1 MATMLEIVNDALEE
15 LGVKTAELPI
25 TNDEFQSG
33 LRRCNDMLTEWQDA
47 GIIVGYNEVTN
58 NTDELELDRNAIAA
72 VKYNLAVRLA
82 PSFDKIVTPA
92 LLGVAVSSFSR
103 LEASSAYIGEV
114 AYPDTLPMG
123 SGNRHSNVDTD
134 RRFFPN
140 NKDDNF

>member
-33 LRRCNDMLTEWQDA
+33 LRRCNDMLTEWDDM
-47 GIIVGYNEVTN
+47 GIVTGYIEINSNE
-58 NTDELELDRNAIAA
+58 DELTVERNAIAA
-72 VKYNLAVRLA
+72 IKYKLAIHLS
-82 PSFDKIVTPA
+82 PSYSKSVTKMLFDFANTTLDTLKTSTA
-92 LLGVAVSSFSR
+92 F
-103 LEASSAYIGEV
+103 IGDV

-123 SGNRHSNVDTD
+123 SGNRHANVDTD

-140 NKDDNF
+140 NQDDNF

>member
-1 MATMLEIVNDALEE
+1 MVTMLEIVNDALEE

-33 LRRCNDMLTEWQDA
+33 LRRCNDMLAEWDEA
-47 GIIVGYNEVTN
+47 GIIVGYEEVTN
-58 NTDELELDRNAIAA
+58 NEDTLNLDRNAIAA
-72 VKYNLAVRLA
+72 VKYNLAIRLA
-82 PSFDKIVTPA
+82 PSFSKLATQT
-92 LLGVAVSSFSR
+92 LFNVASSSLER

-123 SGNRHSNVDTD
+123 SGNRHANVDTD

-140 NKDDNF
+140 NQDDNF